1 LVFDREPGIV
11 PNQDVLNAN
20 GIELILKAAGQK
32 GGLAEESIRLIR
44 EKARATKAGVRI
56 KYGYLPPNQFNMEL
70 CMESISVL
78 NRIPKHGQNKTPYE
92 LMVGKK
98 IDLLRDIR
106 VEWGEP
112 IMVKKPKGLSS
123 DLRVTGQWAVVVR
136 RIMNITGVLKV
147 YLIQTKKYAYRLK
160 FVRAIAPEWVLEA
173 LKNISADANIGFE
186 TENIAEEEE
195 ILGKIADA
203 ENEMSNQM
211 DPELSMVED
220 DEEVQI
226 IGGNERETVVMQSI
240 KSI

>member
-1 LVFDREPGIV
+1 
-11 PNQDVLNAN
+11 
-20 GIELILKAAGQK
+20 
-32 GGLAEESIRLIR
+32 
-44 EKARATKAGVRI
+44 
-56 KYGYLPPNQFNMEL
+56 
-70 CMESISVL
+70 
-78 NRIPKHGQNKTPYE
+78 
-92 LMVGKK
+92 
-98 IDLLRDIR
+98 

-136 RIMNITGVLKV
+136 RIMNMTGVLKV

>member
-1 LVFDREPGIV
+1 
-11 PNQDVLNAN
+11 
-20 GIELILKAAGQK
+20 
-32 GGLAEESIRLIR
+32 
-44 EKARATKAGVRI
+44 
-56 KYGYLPPNQFNMEL
+56 
-70 CMESISVL
+70 
-78 NRIPKHGQNKTPYE
+78 
-92 LMVGKK
+92 
-98 IDLLRDIR
+98 
-106 VEWGEP
+106 
-112 IMVKKPKGLSS
+112 
-123 DLRVTGQWAVVVR
+123 
-136 RIMNITGVLKV
+136 
-147 YLIQTKKYAYRLK
+147 
-160 FVRAIAPEWVLEA
+160 VLEA